1 MNASQSSSSVVSS
14 GAVCAGAANSLSSMS
29 QTSEYSADRQI
40 IISGGSML
48 SGLRFDR
55 NVVCIAA
62 SLGESPSSYS
72 SGAKTGNAEAL

>member
-1 MNASQSSSSVVSS
+1 
-14 GAVCAGAANSLSSMS
+14 MS